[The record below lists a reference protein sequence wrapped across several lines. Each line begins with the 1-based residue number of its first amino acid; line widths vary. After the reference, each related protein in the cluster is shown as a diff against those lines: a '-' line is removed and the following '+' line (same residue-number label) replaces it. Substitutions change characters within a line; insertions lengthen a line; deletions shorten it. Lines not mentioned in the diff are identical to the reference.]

1 MPAPN
6 PAILLGISYLTRNR
20 KLVKYKLL
28 NLFICRA
35 ACPAPARKDIM
46 LCLKVLMLLANGTR
60 PPASMVFRFG
70 FNLKTAA
77 RLATAAS
84 NLPQKNPNPLL
95 KRSYV

>member
-1 MPAPN
+1 
-6 PAILLGISYLTRNR
+6 
-20 KLVKYKLL
+20 
-28 NLFICRA
+28 
-35 ACPAPARKDIM
+35 M